1 MPAEFHFLRPEWL
14 LAVPLVIAFAWYAA
28 RRRLRPGSWLTVI
41 DPALQPHVLAR
52 AREQGIDWRW
62 WLLGCGGSIAAIAL
76 AGPAWERIEQPVY
89 RSGQAMVI
97 ALDLSRSMD
106 AEDVSPSRLAR
117 AKLKVL
123 DVLEHRHSGQ
133 TALVVYSGNA
143 FTVTPLTTD
152 SDTIAALMGSLS
164 TDIMPSQG
172 SNAAAAIEKSRQLLQ
187 QAGIGEGRVLLVTD
201 GGVTPAA
208 LDAAKEL
215 KAAGH
220 RLSVLGI
227 GTLDGA
233 PIPEP
238 GGGFVTDWSGQIAVP
253 RLDPAGLGKLA
264 EAGGGRFWVMTTD
277 SADLERLAIGDLGPG
292 VALGGDDEL
301 VTDQWRDEG
310 PWLLLVLLPIA
321 ALAFRRGWVLLALV
335 WLVPPGGAA
344 QAFEWQDL
352 WRTPDQ
358 QGRAALEAG
367 QAAEAGRLFEDPAWR
382 GVAEYRAGH
391 WRESAAAFSG
401 REDPDGLYNL
411 GNALARQGKF
421 AEAIAAWE
429 RTLELDPDD
438 EDAAY
443 NRDLVKR
450 LLEQQQ
456 GTGEQGSEPNPGE
469 QGEGANDGSS
479 QAAGQQAEQSSSGE
493 GDGQEDATS
502 APRDGEPT
510 DPDDLEA
517 LREALERAARE
528 AEARQAEGQPGEVQ
542 DPAALAAARREQER
556 AQAMEQ
562 WLRRIPDDPGGLL
575 RRKFRYQYQRQGVDQ
590 DGNALWYESADPW

>member
-14 LAVPLVIAFAWYAA
+14 LAVPAVLALAWYFA
-28 RRRLRPGSWLTVI
+28 RRRLRPGSWLAVI

-52 AREQGIDWRW
+52 GTARGTDWRW
-62 WLLGCGGSIAAIAL
+62 WLVGLGGTLAAVAL

-89 RSGQAMVI
+89 RSAQALVI

-117 AKLKVL
+117 AKLKLL
-123 DVLEHRHSGQ
+123 DILEHRRSGQ
-133 TALVVYSGNA
+133 TALIVYSGNA

-152 SDTIAALMGSLS
+152 TDTIAALVSSLS

-172 SNAAAAIEKSRQLLQ
+172 SNPAAAVEKARQLLE
-187 QAGIGEGRVLLVTD
+187 QAGAGNGTILLITD

-208 LDAAKEL
+208 IDAAKE
-215 KAAGH
+215 ARQAGH
-220 RLSVLGI
+220 RLSILGI
-227 GTLDGA
+227 GTLEGA
-233 PIPEP
+233 PIPER

-253 RLDPAGLGKLA
+253 RLEARELGDLA
-264 EAGGGRFWVMTTD
+264 EAGGGRFSVMTTD
-277 SADLERLAIGDLGPG
+277 SSDLARLQIGDFGTAG
-292 VALGGDDEL
+292 AVGDDGQL
-301 VTDQWRDEG
+301 TTDQWRDEG
-310 PWLLLVLLPIA
+310 PWLLLVLVPVA
-321 ALAFRRGWVLLALV
+321 ALAFRRGWILVLLVCVL
-335 WLVPPGGAA
+335 PPGGAA

-352 WRTPDQ
+352 WLTPDQ
-358 QGRAALEAG
+358 QGRTALEEGRAG
-367 QAAEAGRLFEDPAWR
+367 EAAELFEDPAWR
-382 GVAEYRAGH
+382 GVAEYRAGDY
-391 WRESAAAFSG
+391 RGSAVAFAG

-421 AEAIAAWE
+421 EEAIAAWE
-429 RTLELDPDD
+429 RTLELNPGD

-443 NRDLVKR
+443 NRDLVRR

-456 GTGEQGSEPNPGE
+456 APGQQGNQPGGESEGQSAQE
-469 QGEGANDGSS
+469 KSGAS
-479 QAAGQQAEQSSSGE
+479 AGQQ
-493 GDGQEDATS
+493 GDPSRA
-502 APRDGEPT
+502 DGESGADQSASDRAGEET
-510 DPDDLEA
+510 RAEDLEA
-517 LREALERAARE
+517 LQRELERAARE
-528 AEARQAEGQPGEVQ
+528 AQEQQAQGQPGQVN